1 MIDVDNFRQTG
12 STNLSGS
19 TVDLKLRNELYDL
32 VFDKSKTYEEAY
44 HFLLN
49 NFGPEKI
56 DELINLFGRPFIEWS
71 LSEKK
76 SNIEKLFQVNYII
89 TEHTKLL
96 ETNTDP
102 IVLGMTVIGKI
113 RDLF

>member
-1 MIDVDNFRQTG
+1 M
-12 STNLSGS
+12 
-19 TVDLKLRNELYDL
+19 
-32 VFDKSKTYEEAY
+32 
-44 HFLLN
+44 N
-49 NFGPEKI
+49 NFGPEKN

-71 LSEKK
+71 LNDKK
-76 SNIEKLFQVNYII
+76 SNIEKLFQVNYIV

-113 RDLF
+113 RELF

>member
-1 MIDVDNFRQTG
+1 M
-12 STNLSGS
+12 
-19 TVDLKLRNELYDL
+19 KLRNELYNL
-32 VFDKSKTYEEAY
+32 VFDKSKGYEDVY
-44 HFLLN
+44 HFLMG

-56 DELINLFGRPFIEWS
+56 DQLINLFGRPFIEWS
-71 LSEKK
+71 INDK
-76 SNIEKLFQVNYII
+76 NIEKLFQVNYII

-102 IVLGMTVIGKI
+102 IVLGMTVVGKI